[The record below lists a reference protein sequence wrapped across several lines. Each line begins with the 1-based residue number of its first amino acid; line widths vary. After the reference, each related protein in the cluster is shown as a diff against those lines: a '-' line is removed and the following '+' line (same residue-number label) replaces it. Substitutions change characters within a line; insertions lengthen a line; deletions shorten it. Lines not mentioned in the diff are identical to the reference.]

1 MKLFSLR
8 SGFITLLLT
17 GAVVLPQL
25 VLAQDLADAKK
36 MCADMTTQN
45 RTMAK
50 AAGYDIDKLCRSLAA
65 QRVGADDVAIDDSSV
80 IGPRQTISSTRR
92 NERYDDEQV
101 SSNQKSDELKPY
113 GYDVFAGSP
122 DSFQPAINI
131 PVPPDYLIGPGD
143 TLEIFLF
150 GKTNDSLALDV
161 GRDGSIDFPQLGP
174 LVVAGMTF
182 SEAKEMLQTRIASQI
197 IGVQASI
204 SMGQLRTMQVFV
216 LGEAHKP
223 GAYTVSSLATITHA
237 LVSSGGV
244 NDIASL
250 RNVQLKRAGKLVTTL
265 DLYDLL
271 MRGDASDDLRLQ
283 NSDVIFIPTR
293 GPRVTV
299 DGEVLRPAI
308 YELKGNTSV
317 DQVVDLAGGLTAKA
331 YAQSAQLERIQ
342 SDGFLT
348 VLDINLN
355 EKQDRAALIKPGD
368 KLTVSSGVDLKRNV
382 VSLEGHVNHAGEF
395 AWYQGIRVADV
406 VESAQQFPPNL
417 DLDFAVLV
425 REINAVGAL
434 KTIALRVS
442 DLLDKNKAEASMLL
456 SPNDRLIF
464 FSADKN
470 LPEAELTPEAA
481 AENRVIKKVINETD
495 RRDVLLPLLEK
506 LAAQA
511 KGGVLPNLV
520 AINGKVK
527 FPGEYPLTEGMTL
540 STLIAAAGGFLP
552 GASLEQI
559 EIVRQDLSQQRSA
572 SKSAIPVSLLGAADG
587 ATFGLQAGDEVAIRT
602 IPDYAEKNQIELAGE
617 VRFPGVYSIE
627 RGETLSDIIDR
638 AGGLTDLAFPEA
650 AFLSRRAL
658 IEAEDKELKRLS
670 EKVESELAAAKL
682 QGGEDALEVKDAI
695 AALKALKATGRLV
708 IDLKGIL
715 AGVNA
720 DIALEDGD
728 SLRIPAFN
736 GSVSIIGEVQRNVNY
751 TYDSANSLSDYIEM
765 AGGYK
770 YTADEKRV
778 YVVKASGEIINPNKR
793 SFFRFNQS
801 ASLSPG
807 DTIVVPIDTSER
819 KKGLEVLAD
828 VSQIIYQLSL
838 GAAAFNSFGI

>member
-8 SGFITLLLT
+8 RGFITLLLT

-36 MCADMTTQN
+36 MCADMTAQN

-50 AAGYDIDKLCRSLAA
+50 AAGYDIDKLCRSLSM
-65 QRVGADDVAIDDSSV
+65 QGAGGDASAVDPIIDMS
-80 IGPRQTISSTRR
+80 PRQTVSTPSAVAIQGPAT
-92 NERYDDEQV
+92 DEPKKV
-101 SSNQKSDELKPY
+101 RPY
-113 GYDVFAGSP
+113 GYDIFAGSP
-122 DSFQPAINI
+122 NSFQPNINI
-131 PVPPDYLIGPGD
+131 PVPPDYLMGPGD
-143 TLEIFLF
+143 TLEILLF
-150 GKTNDSLALDV
+150 GKTNDSFSLEV
-161 GRDGSIDFPQLGP
+161 SRDGTIDFPELGP

-182 SEAKEMLQTRIASQI
+182 AEVKDMLQTRIASQI

-204 SMGQLRTMQVFV
+204 SMGRLRSLQVFV
-216 LGEAHKP
+216 LGEAYKP
-223 GAYTVSSLATITHA
+223 GAYTLSSLATITHA

-244 NDIASL
+244 SGIASL
-250 RNVQLKRAGKLVTTL
+250 RNIQLKRAGKIVATL

-271 MRGDASDDLRLQ
+271 MRGDASSDLRLQ
-283 NSDVIFIPTR
+283 SSDVIFIPTR

-299 DGEVLRPAI
+299 EGEILRPAI
-308 YELKGNTSV
+308 YELKDETSV
-317 DQVVDLAGGLTAKA
+317 EQVVSLAGGLTAKA
-331 YAQSAQLERIQ
+331 HMQLARLERIQ
-342 SDGFLT
+342 SDGFMT
-348 VLDINLN
+348 VLDLNLR
-355 EKQDRAALIKPGD
+355 ERADRATSVQAGD
-368 KLTVSSGVDLKRNV
+368 TLTIGSGVDLKKNII
-382 VSLEGHVNHAGEF
+382 SLAGHIYHAGDL
-395 AWYQGIRVADV
+395 AWFNGIRVSDV
-406 VESAQQFPPNL
+406 VYDADQFPPDL
-417 DLDFAVLV
+417 DLDFAILS
-425 REINAVGAL
+425 REVDAVGSVELTAL
-434 KTIALRVS
+434 KAS
-442 DLLDKNKAEASMLL
+442 DLLDKTKPSSSMFLL
-456 SPNDRLIF
+456 PKDKIIF
-464 FSADKN
+464 FSASAGRQDSASAGRQDSASAGRQDSASAGRQDT
-470 LPEAELTPEAA
+470 L
-481 AENRVIKKVINETD
+481 D
-495 RRDVLLPLLEK
+495 PLISK
-506 LAAQA
+506 LRSQERTGALAPVVGIA
-511 KGGVLPNLV
+511 
-520 AINGKVK
+520 GKVK

-572 SKSAIPVSLLGAADG
+572 SKSAIPVSLSGAADG
-587 ATFGLQAGDEVAIRT
+587 ATFGLQAGDKVAIRT
-602 IPDYAEKNQIELAGE
+602 IPDYAETTQIELAGE
-617 VRFPGVYSIE
+617 VRFPGVYIFE
-627 RGETLSDIIDR
+627 RGETLSDVIDR
-638 AGGLTDLAFPEA
+638 AGGLTDLAFPEG

-682 QGGEDALEVKDAI
+682 QGGEDALEGKDAI

-751 TYDSANSLSDYIEM
+751 TYDSAKSLSDYIEM

-770 YTADEKRV
+770 DTADEKRV

-828 VSQIIYQLSL
+828 ISQIIYQLSL

>member
-8 SGFITLLLT
+8 RGFITLLLT

-36 MCADMTTQN
+36 MCADMTAQN

-50 AAGYDIDKLCRSLAA
+50 AAGYDIDKLCRSLSM
-65 QRVGADDVAIDDSSV
+65 QGAGGDASAVDPIIDMS
-80 IGPRQTISSTRR
+80 PRQTVSTPSAVAIQGPAT
-92 NERYDDEQV
+92 DEPKKV
-101 SSNQKSDELKPY
+101 RPY
-113 GYDVFAGSP
+113 GYDIFAGSP
-122 DSFQPAINI
+122 NSFQPNINI
-131 PVPPDYLIGPGD
+131 PVPPDYLMGPGD
-143 TLEIFLF
+143 TLEILLF
-150 GKTNDSLALDV
+150 GKTNDSFSLEV
-161 GRDGSIDFPQLGP
+161 SRDGTIDFPELGP

-182 SEAKEMLQTRIASQI
+182 AEVKDMLQTRIASQI

-204 SMGQLRTMQVFV
+204 SMGRLRSLQVFV
-216 LGEAHKP
+216 LGEAYKP
-223 GAYTVSSLATITHA
+223 GAYTLSSLATITHA

-244 NDIASL
+244 SGIASL
-250 RNVQLKRAGKLVTTL
+250 RNIQLKRAGKIVATL

-271 MRGDASDDLRLQ
+271 MRGDASSDLRLQ

-299 DGEVLRPAI
+299 EGEILRPAI
-308 YELKGNTSV
+308 YELKDETSV
-317 DQVVDLAGGLTAKA
+317 EQVVSLAGGLTAKA
-331 YAQSAQLERIQ
+331 HMQLARLERIQ
-342 SDGFLT
+342 SDGFMT
-348 VLDINLN
+348 VLDLNLR
-355 EKQDRAALIKPGD
+355 ERADRATSVQAGD
-368 KLTVSSGVDLKRNV
+368 TLTIGSGVDLKKNII
-382 VSLEGHVNHAGEF
+382 SLAGHIYHAGDL
-395 AWYQGIRVADV
+395 AWFNGIRVSDV
-406 VESAQQFPPNL
+406 VYDADQFPPDL
-417 DLDFAVLV
+417 DLDFAILS
-425 REINAVGAL
+425 REVDAVGSVELTAL
-434 KTIALRVS
+434 KAS
-442 DLLDKNKAEASMLL
+442 DLLDKTKPSSSMFLL
-456 SPNDRLIF
+456 PKDKIIF
-464 FSADKN
+464 FSASAGRQDT
-470 LPEAELTPEAA
+470 L
-481 AENRVIKKVINETD
+481 D
-495 RRDVLLPLLEK
+495 PLISK
-506 LAAQA
+506 LRSQERTGAQA
-511 KGGVLPNLV
+511 PVVGI
-520 AINGKVK
+520 AGKVK

-559 EIVRQDLSQQRSA
+559 EIVRQDLSQQRRA
-572 SKSAIPVSLLGAADG
+572 SKSAIPVSLSGAADG
-587 ATFGLQAGDEVAIRT
+587 ATFGLQAGDGVAIRT
-602 IPDYAEKNQIELAGE
+602 IPDYAEKTQIELAGE
-617 VRFPGVYSIE
+617 VRFPGVYIFE
-627 RGETLSDIIDR
+627 RGETLSDVIDR

-650 AFLSRRAL
+650 AFLSRSAL

-682 QGGEDALEVKDAI
+682 QGGEDALEGKDAI

-728 SLRIPAFN
+728 SLRIPGFN

-751 TYDSANSLSDYIEM
+751 TYDSAKSLSDYIEM

-770 YTADEKRV
+770 DTADEKRV

-801 ASLSPG
+801 ASVSPG

>member
-8 SGFITLLLT
+8 RGFITLLLT

-36 MCADMTTQN
+36 MCADMTAQN

-50 AAGYDIDKLCRSLAA
+50 AAGYDIDKLCRSLSM
-65 QRVGADDVAIDDSSV
+65 QGAGGDASAVDPIIDMS
-80 IGPRQTISSTRR
+80 PRQTVSTPSAVAIQGPAT
-92 NERYDDEQV
+92 DEPKKV
-101 SSNQKSDELKPY
+101 RPY
-113 GYDVFAGSP
+113 GYDIFAGSP
-122 DSFQPAINI
+122 NSFQPNINI
-131 PVPPDYLIGPGD
+131 PVPPDYLMGPGD
-143 TLEIFLF
+143 TLEILLF
-150 GKTNDSLALDV
+150 GKTNDSFSLEV
-161 GRDGSIDFPQLGP
+161 SRDGTIDFPELGP

-182 SEAKEMLQTRIASQI
+182 AEVKDMLQTRIASQI

-204 SMGQLRTMQVFV
+204 SMGRLRSLQVFV
-216 LGEAHKP
+216 LGEAYKP
-223 GAYTVSSLATITHA
+223 GAYTLSSLATITHA

-244 NDIASL
+244 SGIASL
-250 RNVQLKRAGKLVTTL
+250 RNIQLKRAGKIVATL

-271 MRGDASDDLRLQ
+271 MRGDASSDLRLQ

-299 DGEVLRPAI
+299 EGEILRPAI
-308 YELKGNTSV
+308 YELKDETSV
-317 DQVVDLAGGLTAKA
+317 EQVVSLAGGLTAKA
-331 YAQSAQLERIQ
+331 HMQLARLERIQ
-342 SDGFLT
+342 SDGFMT
-348 VLDINLN
+348 VLDLNLR
-355 EKQDRAALIKPGD
+355 ERADRATSVQAGD
-368 KLTVSSGVDLKRNV
+368 TLTIGSGVDLKKNII
-382 VSLEGHVNHAGEF
+382 SLAGHIYHAGDL
-395 AWYQGIRVADV
+395 AWFNGIRVSDV
-406 VESAQQFPPNL
+406 VYDADQFPPDL
-417 DLDFAVLV
+417 DLDFAILS
-425 REINAVGAL
+425 REVDAVGSVELTAL
-434 KTIALRVS
+434 KAS
-442 DLLDKNKAEASMLL
+442 DLLDKTKPSSSMFLL
-456 SPNDRLIF
+456 PKDKIIF
-464 FSADKN
+464 FSVSAGRQDILDPLISK
-470 LPEAELTPEAA
+470 LRSQERTGAEAPVVGIA
-481 AENRVIKKVINETD
+481 
-495 RRDVLLPLLEK
+495 
-506 LAAQA
+506 
-511 KGGVLPNLV
+511 
-520 AINGKVK
+520 GKVK

-552 GASLEQI
+552 GASLEEI

-572 SKSAIPVSLLGAADG
+572 SKSAIPVSLSGAADG
-587 ATFGLQAGDEVAIRT
+587 ATFGLQAGDRVAIRT
-602 IPDYAEKNQIELAGE
+602 IPDYAEKTQIELAGE
-617 VRFPGVYSIE
+617 VRFPGVYIFE
-627 RGETLSDIIDR
+627 RGETLSDVIDR
-638 AGGLTDLAFPEA
+638 AGGLTDLAFPEG

-682 QGGEDALEVKDAI
+682 QGGEDALEGKDAI

-708 IDLKGIL
+708 IDLKGVL

-751 TYDSANSLSDYIEM
+751 TYDSAKSLSDYIEM

-770 YTADEKRV
+770 DTADEKRV

>member
-8 SGFITLLLT
+8 RGFIALLLT
-17 GAVVLPQL
+17 GTVVLPQL

-36 MCADMTTQN
+36 MCADMTAQN

-50 AAGYDIDKLCRSLAA
+50 AAGYDIDKLCRSLSM
-65 QRVGADDVAIDDSSV
+65 QGAGGDASAVDPIIDMS
-80 IGPRQTISSTRR
+80 PRQTVSTPSAVAIQGPAT
-92 NERYDDEQV
+92 DEPKKV
-101 SSNQKSDELKPY
+101 RPY
-113 GYDVFAGSP
+113 GYDIFAGSP
-122 DSFQPAINI
+122 NSFQPNINI
-131 PVPPDYLIGPGD
+131 PVPPDYLMGPGD
-143 TLEIFLF
+143 TLEILLF
-150 GKTNDSLALDV
+150 GKTNDSFSLEV
-161 GRDGSIDFPQLGP
+161 SRDGTIDFPELGP

-182 SEAKEMLQTRIASQI
+182 AEVKDMLQTRIASQI

-204 SMGQLRTMQVFV
+204 SMGRLRSLQVFV
-216 LGEAHKP
+216 LGEAYKP
-223 GAYTVSSLATITHA
+223 GAYTLSSLATITHA

-244 NDIASL
+244 SGIASL
-250 RNVQLKRAGKLVTTL
+250 RNIQLKRAGKIVATL

-271 MRGDASDDLRLQ
+271 MRGNASSDLRLQ

-299 DGEVLRPAI
+299 EGEILRPAI
-308 YELKGNTSV
+308 YELKDETSV
-317 DQVVDLAGGLTAKA
+317 EQVVSLAGGLTAKA
-331 YAQSAQLERIQ
+331 HMQLARLERIQ
-342 SDGFLT
+342 SDGFMT
-348 VLDINLN
+348 VLDLNLR
-355 EKQDRAALIKPGD
+355 ERADRATSVQAGD
-368 KLTVSSGVDLKRNV
+368 TLTIGSGVDLKKNII
-382 VSLEGHVNHAGEF
+382 SLAGHIYHAGDL
-395 AWYQGIRVADV
+395 AWFNGIRVSDV
-406 VESAQQFPPNL
+406 VYDADQFPPDL
-417 DLDFAVLV
+417 DLDFAILS
-425 REINAVGAL
+425 REVDAVGSVELTAL
-434 KTIALRVS
+434 KAS
-442 DLLDKNKAEASMLL
+442 DLLDKTKPSSSMFLL
-456 SPNDRLIF
+456 PKDKIIF
-464 FSADKN
+464 FSVSADRQDILDPLISK
-470 LPEAELTPEAA
+470 LRSQERTGAEAPVVGIA
-481 AENRVIKKVINETD
+481 
-495 RRDVLLPLLEK
+495 
-506 LAAQA
+506 
-511 KGGVLPNLV
+511 
-520 AINGKVK
+520 GKVK
-527 FPGEYPLTEGMTL
+527 FPGEYPLTEDMTL

-572 SKSAIPVSLLGAADG
+572 SKSVIPVSLSGAADG
-587 ATFGLQAGDEVAIRT
+587 ATFGLQAGDGVAIRT
-602 IPDYAEKNQIELAGE
+602 IPDYAEKTQIELAGE
-617 VRFPGVYSIE
+617 VRFPGVYIFE
-627 RGETLSDIIDR
+627 RGETLSDVIDR
-638 AGGLTDLAFPEA
+638 AGGLTDLAFPEG

-682 QGGEDALEVKDAI
+682 QGGEDALEGKDAI

-751 TYDSANSLSDYIEM
+751 TYDSAKSLSDYIEM

-770 YTADEKRV
+770 DTADEKRV

-801 ASLSPG
+801 ASVSPG

>member
-8 SGFITLLLT
+8 RGFITLLLT

-36 MCADMTTQN
+36 MCADMTAQN

-50 AAGYDIDKLCRSLAA
+50 AAGYDIDKLCRSLSM
-65 QRVGADDVAIDDSSV
+65 QGAGGDASAVDPIIDMS
-80 IGPRQTISSTRR
+80 PRQTVSTPSAVAIQGPAT
-92 NERYDDEQV
+92 DEPKKV
-101 SSNQKSDELKPY
+101 RPY
-113 GYDVFAGSP
+113 GYDIFAGSP
-122 DSFQPAINI
+122 NSFQPNINI
-131 PVPPDYLIGPGD
+131 PVPPDYLMGPGD
-143 TLEIFLF
+143 TLEILLF
-150 GKTNDSLALDV
+150 GKTNDSFSLEV
-161 GRDGSIDFPQLGP
+161 SRDGTIDFPELGP

-182 SEAKEMLQTRIASQI
+182 AEVKDMLQTRIASQI

-204 SMGQLRTMQVFV
+204 SMGRLRSLQVFV
-216 LGEAHKP
+216 LGEAYKP
-223 GAYTVSSLATITHA
+223 GAYTLSSLATITHA

-244 NDIASL
+244 SGIASL
-250 RNVQLKRAGKLVTTL
+250 RNIQLKRAGKIVATL

-271 MRGDASDDLRLQ
+271 MRGDASSDLRLQ

-299 DGEVLRPAI
+299 EGEILRPAI
-308 YELKGNTSV
+308 YELKDETSV
-317 DQVVDLAGGLTAKA
+317 EQVVSLAGGLTAKA
-331 YAQSAQLERIQ
+331 HMQLARLERIQ
-342 SDGFLT
+342 SDGFMT
-348 VLDINLN
+348 VLDLNLR
-355 EKQDRAALIKPGD
+355 ERADRATSVQAGD
-368 KLTVSSGVDLKRNV
+368 TLTIGSGVDLKKNII
-382 VSLEGHVNHAGEF
+382 SLAGHIYHAGDL
-395 AWYQGIRVADV
+395 AWFNGIRVSDV
-406 VESAQQFPPNL
+406 VYDADQFPPDL
-417 DLDFAVLV
+417 DLDFAILS
-425 REINAVGAL
+425 REVDAVGSVELTAL
-434 KTIALRVS
+434 KAS
-442 DLLDKNKAEASMLL
+442 DLLDKTKPSSSMFLL
-456 SPNDRLIF
+456 PKDKIIF
-464 FSADKN
+464 FSASAGRQDSASAGRQDFASAGRQDT
-470 LPEAELTPEAA
+470 L
-481 AENRVIKKVINETD
+481 D
-495 RRDVLLPLLEK
+495 PLISK
-506 LAAQA
+506 LRSQERTGALAPVVGIA
-511 KGGVLPNLV
+511 
-520 AINGKVK
+520 GKVK

-559 EIVRQDLSQQRSA
+559 EIVRQDLSQQRRA
-572 SKSAIPVSLLGAADG
+572 STSAIPVSLSGAEDG
-587 ATFGLQAGDEVAIRT
+587 ATFGLQAGDKVAIRT
-602 IPDYAEKNQIELAGE
+602 IPDYAETTQIELAGE
-617 VRFPGVYSIE
+617 VRFPGVYIFE
-627 RGETLSDIIDR
+627 RGETLSDVIDR

-650 AFLSRRAL
+650 AFLSRSAL
-658 IEAEDKELKRLS
+658 IEAEDKELKQLS
-670 EKVESELAAAKL
+670 EKLESELASANL
-682 QGGEDALEVKDAI
+682 QGGEDALEGKDAI

-728 SLRIPAFN
+728 SLRIPKFN

-751 TYDSANSLSDYIEM
+751 TYDSAKSLSDYIEM

-770 YTADEKRV
+770 DTADEKRV
-778 YVVKASGEIINPNKR
+778 YVVKASGEITNPNKR

>member
-8 SGFITLLLT
+8 RGFITLLLT

-36 MCADMTTQN
+36 MCADMTAQN

-50 AAGYDIDKLCRSLAA
+50 AAGYDIDKLCRSLSM
-65 QRVGADDVAIDDSSV
+65 QGAGGDASAVDPIIDMS
-80 IGPRQTISSTRR
+80 PRQTVSTPSAVAIQGPAT
-92 NERYDDEQV
+92 DEPKKV
-101 SSNQKSDELKPY
+101 RPY
-113 GYDVFAGSP
+113 GYDIFAGSP
-122 DSFQPAINI
+122 NSFQPNINI
-131 PVPPDYLIGPGD
+131 PVPPDYLMGPGD
-143 TLEIFLF
+143 TLEILLF
-150 GKTNDSLALDV
+150 GKTNDSFSLEV
-161 GRDGSIDFPQLGP
+161 SRDGTIDFPELGP

-182 SEAKEMLQTRIASQI
+182 AEVKDMLQTRIASQI

-204 SMGQLRTMQVFV
+204 SMGRLRSLQVFV
-216 LGEAHKP
+216 LGEAYKP
-223 GAYTVSSLATITHA
+223 GAYTLSSLATITHA

-244 NDIASL
+244 SGIASL
-250 RNVQLKRAGKLVTTL
+250 RNIQLKRAGKIVATL

-271 MRGDASDDLRLQ
+271 MRGDASSDLRLQ

-299 DGEVLRPAI
+299 EGEILRPAI
-308 YELKGNTSV
+308 YELKDETSV
-317 DQVVDLAGGLTAKA
+317 EQVVSLAGGLTAKA
-331 YAQSAQLERIQ
+331 HMQLARLERIQ
-342 SDGFLT
+342 SDGFMT
-348 VLDINLN
+348 VLDLNLR
-355 EKQDRAALIKPGD
+355 ERADRATSVQAGD
-368 KLTVSSGVDLKRNV
+368 TLTIGSGVDLKKNII
-382 VSLEGHVNHAGEF
+382 SLAGHIYHAGDL
-395 AWYQGIRVADV
+395 AWFNGIRVSDV
-406 VESAQQFPPNL
+406 VYDADQFPPDL
-417 DLDFAVLV
+417 DLDFAILS
-425 REINAVGAL
+425 REVDAVGSVELTAL
-434 KTIALRVS
+434 KAS
-442 DLLDKNKAEASMLL
+442 DLLDKTKPSSSMFLL
-456 SPNDRLIF
+456 PKDKIIF
-464 FSADKN
+464 FSVSADRQDILDPLISK
-470 LPEAELTPEAA
+470 LRSQERTGAEAPVVGIA
-481 AENRVIKKVINETD
+481 
-495 RRDVLLPLLEK
+495 
-506 LAAQA
+506 
-511 KGGVLPNLV
+511 
-520 AINGKVK
+520 GKVK
-527 FPGEYPLTEGMTL
+527 FPGEYPLTEDMTL

-572 SKSAIPVSLLGAADG
+572 SKSVIPVSLSGAADG
-587 ATFGLQAGDEVAIRT
+587 ATFGLQAGDGVAIRT
-602 IPDYAEKNQIELAGE
+602 IPDYAEKTQIELAGE
-617 VRFPGVYSIE
+617 VRFPGVYVFE
-627 RGETLSDIIDR
+627 RGETLSDVIDR
-638 AGGLTDLAFPEA
+638 AGGLTDLAFPEG

-682 QGGEDALEVKDAI
+682 QGGEDALEGKDAI

-720 DIALEDGD
+720 DIALEDDD

-751 TYDSANSLSDYIEM
+751 TYDSAKSLSDYIEM

-770 YTADEKRV
+770 DTADEKRV

>member
-8 SGFITLLLT
+8 RGFITLLLT

-36 MCADMTTQN
+36 MCADMTAQN

-50 AAGYDIDKLCRSLAA
+50 AAGYDIDKLCRSLSM
-65 QRVGADDVAIDDSSV
+65 QGAGGDASAVDPIIDMS
-80 IGPRQTISSTRR
+80 PRQTVSTPSAVAIQGPAT
-92 NERYDDEQV
+92 DEPKKV
-101 SSNQKSDELKPY
+101 RPY
-113 GYDVFAGSP
+113 GYDIFAGSP
-122 DSFQPAINI
+122 NSFQPNINI
-131 PVPPDYLIGPGD
+131 PVPPDYLMGPGD
-143 TLEIFLF
+143 TLEILLF
-150 GKTNDSLALDV
+150 GKTNDSFSLEV
-161 GRDGSIDFPQLGP
+161 SRDGTIDFPELGP

-182 SEAKEMLQTRIASQI
+182 AEVKDMLQTRIASQI

-204 SMGQLRTMQVFV
+204 SMGRLRSLQVFV
-216 LGEAHKP
+216 LGEAYKP
-223 GAYTVSSLATITHA
+223 GAYTLSSLATITHA

-244 NDIASL
+244 SGIASL
-250 RNVQLKRAGKLVTTL
+250 RNIQLKRAGKIVATL

-271 MRGDASDDLRLQ
+271 MRGDASSDLRLQ

-299 DGEVLRPAI
+299 EGEILRPAI
-308 YELKGNTSV
+308 YELKDETSV
-317 DQVVDLAGGLTAKA
+317 EQVVSLAGGLTAKA
-331 YAQSAQLERIQ
+331 HMQLARLERIQ
-342 SDGFLT
+342 SDGFMT
-348 VLDINLN
+348 VLDLNLR
-355 EKQDRAALIKPGD
+355 ERADRATSVQAGD
-368 KLTVSSGVDLKRNV
+368 TLTIGSGVDLKKNII
-382 VSLEGHVNHAGEF
+382 SLAGHIYHAGDL
-395 AWYQGIRVADV
+395 AWFNGIRVSDV
-406 VESAQQFPPNL
+406 VYDADQFPPDL
-417 DLDFAVLV
+417 DLDFAILS
-425 REINAVGAL
+425 REVDAVGSVELTAL
-434 KTIALRVS
+434 KAS
-442 DLLDKNKAEASMLL
+442 DLLDKTKPSSSMFLL
-456 SPNDRLIF
+456 PKDKIIF
-464 FSADKN
+464 FSVSADRQDI
-470 LPEAELTPEAA
+470 L
-481 AENRVIKKVINETD
+481 D
-495 RRDVLLPLLEK
+495 PLISK
-506 LAAQA
+506 LRSQERTGAQA
-511 KGGVLPNLV
+511 PVVGI
-520 AINGKVK
+520 AGKVK

-572 SKSAIPVSLLGAADG
+572 SKSVIPVSLSGAADG
-587 ATFGLQAGDEVAIRT
+587 ATFGMQAGDEVAIRT
-602 IPDYAEKNQIELAGE
+602 IPDYTEKTQIELAGE
-617 VRFPGVYSIE
+617 VRFPGVYIFE
-627 RGETLSDIIDR
+627 RGETLSDVIDR
-638 AGGLTDLAFPEA
+638 AGGLTDLAFPEG

-682 QGGEDALEVKDAI
+682 QGGEDALEGKDAI

-751 TYDSANSLSDYIEM
+751 TYDSAKSLSDYIEM

-770 YTADEKRV
+770 DTADEKRV

>member
-8 SGFITLLLT
+8 RGFITLLLT

-25 VLAQDLADAKK
+25 VLAQDLADSKK
-36 MCADMTTQN
+36 MCADMTAQN

-50 AAGYDIDKLCRSLAA
+50 AAGYDIDKLCRSLSM
-65 QRVGADDVAIDDSSV
+65 QGAGGDASAVDPIIDMS
-80 IGPRQTISSTRR
+80 PRQTVSTPSAVAIQGPAT
-92 NERYDDEQV
+92 DEPKKV
-101 SSNQKSDELKPY
+101 RPY
-113 GYDVFAGSP
+113 GYDIFAGSP
-122 DSFQPAINI
+122 NSFQPNINI
-131 PVPPDYLIGPGD
+131 PVPPDYLMGPGD
-143 TLEIFLF
+143 TLEILLF
-150 GKTNDSLALDV
+150 GKTNDSFSLEV
-161 GRDGSIDFPQLGP
+161 SRDGTIDFPELGP

-182 SEAKEMLQTRIASQI
+182 AEVKDMLQTRIASQI

-204 SMGQLRTMQVFV
+204 SMGRLRSLQVFV
-216 LGEAHKP
+216 LGEAYKP
-223 GAYTVSSLATITHA
+223 GAYTLSSLATITHA

-244 NDIASL
+244 SGIASL
-250 RNVQLKRAGKLVTTL
+250 RNIQLKRAGKIVATL

-271 MRGDASDDLRLQ
+271 MRGDASSDLRLQ

-299 DGEVLRPAI
+299 EGEILRPAI
-308 YELKGNTSV
+308 YELKDETSV
-317 DQVVDLAGGLTAKA
+317 EQVVSLAGGLTAKA
-331 YAQSAQLERIQ
+331 HMQLARLERIQ
-342 SDGFLT
+342 SDGFMT
-348 VLDINLN
+348 VLDLNLR
-355 EKQDRAALIKPGD
+355 ERADRATSVQAGD
-368 KLTVSSGVDLKRNV
+368 TLTIGSGVDLKKNII
-382 VSLEGHVNHAGEF
+382 SLAGHIYHAGDL
-395 AWYQGIRVADV
+395 AWFNGIRVSDV
-406 VESAQQFPPNL
+406 VYDADQFPPDL
-417 DLDFAVLV
+417 DLDFAILS
-425 REINAVGAL
+425 REVDAVGSVELTAL
-434 KTIALRVS
+434 KAS
-442 DLLDKNKAEASMLL
+442 DLLDKTKPSSSMFLL
-456 SPNDRLIF
+456 PKDKIIF
-464 FSADKN
+464 FSVSADRQDILDPLISK
-470 LPEAELTPEAA
+470 LRSQERTGAEAPVVGIA
-481 AENRVIKKVINETD
+481 
-495 RRDVLLPLLEK
+495 
-506 LAAQA
+506 
-511 KGGVLPNLV
+511 
-520 AINGKVK
+520 GKVK
-527 FPGEYPLTEGMTL
+527 FPGEYPLTEDMTL

-572 SKSAIPVSLLGAADG
+572 SKSAIPVSLSGAADG

-602 IPDYAEKNQIELAGE
+602 IPDYAEKTQIELAGE
-617 VRFPGVYSIE
+617 VRFPGVYIFE
-627 RGETLSDIIDR
+627 RGETLSDVIDR
-638 AGGLTDLAFPEA
+638 AGGLTDLAFPEG

-682 QGGEDALEVKDAI
+682 QGGEDALEGKDAI
-695 AALKALKATGRLV
+695 AALKALKAAGRLV

-751 TYDSANSLSDYIEM
+751 TYDSAKSLSDYIEM

-770 YTADEKRV
+770 DTADEKRV

-801 ASLSPG
+801 VSLSPG

>member
-8 SGFITLLLT
+8 RGFITLLLT

-36 MCADMTTQN
+36 MCADMTAQN

-50 AAGYDIDKLCRSLAA
+50 AAGYDIDKLCRSLSM
-65 QRVGADDVAIDDSSV
+65 QGAGGDASAVDPIIDMS
-80 IGPRQTISSTRR
+80 PRQTVSTPSAVAIQGPAT
-92 NERYDDEQV
+92 DEPKKV
-101 SSNQKSDELKPY
+101 RPY
-113 GYDVFAGSP
+113 GYDIFAGSP
-122 DSFQPAINI
+122 NSFQPNINI
-131 PVPPDYLIGPGD
+131 PVPPDYLMGPGD
-143 TLEIFLF
+143 TLEILLF
-150 GKTNDSLALDV
+150 GKTNDSFSLEV
-161 GRDGSIDFPQLGP
+161 SRDGTIDFPELGP

-182 SEAKEMLQTRIASQI
+182 AEVKDMLQTRIASQI

-204 SMGQLRTMQVFV
+204 SMGRLRSLQVFV
-216 LGEAHKP
+216 LGEAYKP
-223 GAYTVSSLATITHA
+223 GAYTLSSLATITHA

-244 NDIASL
+244 SGIASL
-250 RNVQLKRAGKLVTTL
+250 RNIQLKRAGKIVATL

-271 MRGDASDDLRLQ
+271 MRGDASSDLRLQ

-299 DGEVLRPAI
+299 EGEILRPAI
-308 YELKGNTSV
+308 YELKDETSV
-317 DQVVDLAGGLTAKA
+317 EQVVSLAGGLTAKA
-331 YAQSAQLERIQ
+331 HMQLARLERIQ
-342 SDGFLT
+342 SDGFMT
-348 VLDINLN
+348 VLDLNLR
-355 EKQDRAALIKPGD
+355 ERADRATSVQAGD
-368 KLTVSSGVDLKRNV
+368 TLTIGSGVDLKKNII
-382 VSLEGHVNHAGEF
+382 SLAGHIYHAGDL
-395 AWYQGIRVADV
+395 AWFNGIRVSDV
-406 VESAQQFPPNL
+406 VYDADQFPPDL
-417 DLDFAVLV
+417 DLDFAILS
-425 REINAVGAL
+425 REVDAVGSVELTAL
-434 KTIALRVS
+434 KAS
-442 DLLDKNKAEASMLL
+442 DLLDKTKPSSSMFLL
-456 SPNDRLIF
+456 PKDKIIF
-464 FSADKN
+464 FSASAGRQDSASAGHQDT
-470 LPEAELTPEAA
+470 L
-481 AENRVIKKVINETD
+481 D
-495 RRDVLLPLLEK
+495 PLISK
-506 LAAQA
+506 LRSQERTGAQA
-511 KGGVLPNLV
+511 PVVGI
-520 AINGKVK
+520 AGKVK

-572 SKSAIPVSLLGAADG
+572 SKSAIPVSLSGAADG
-587 ATFGLQAGDEVAIRT
+587 ATFGLQAGDTVAIRT
-602 IPDYAEKNQIELAGE
+602 IPDYAEKTQIELAGE
-617 VRFPGVYSIE
+617 VRFPGVYIFE
-627 RGETLSDIIDR
+627 RGETLSDVIDR

-682 QGGEDALEVKDAI
+682 QGGEDALEGKDAI

-728 SLRIPAFN
+728 SLRIPKFN

-751 TYDSANSLSDYIEM
+751 TYDSAKSLSDYIEM

-770 YTADEKRV
+770 DTADEKRV

-801 ASLSPG
+801 ASVSPG

>member
-8 SGFITLLLT
+8 RGFITLLLT

-36 MCADMTTQN
+36 MCADMTAQN

-50 AAGYDIDKLCRSLAA
+50 AAGYDIDKLCRSLSM
-65 QRVGADDVAIDDSSV
+65 QGAGGDASAVDPIIDMS
-80 IGPRQTISSTRR
+80 PRQTVSTPSAVAIQGPAT
-92 NERYDDEQV
+92 DEPKKV
-101 SSNQKSDELKPY
+101 RPY
-113 GYDVFAGSP
+113 GYDIFAGSP
-122 DSFQPAINI
+122 NSFQPNINI
-131 PVPPDYLIGPGD
+131 PVPPDYLMGPGD
-143 TLEIFLF
+143 TLEILLF
-150 GKTNDSLALDV
+150 GKTNDSFSLEV
-161 GRDGSIDFPQLGP
+161 SRDGTIDFPELGP

-182 SEAKEMLQTRIASQI
+182 AEVKDMLQTRIASQI

-204 SMGQLRTMQVFV
+204 SMGRLRSLQVFV
-216 LGEAHKP
+216 LGEAYKP
-223 GAYTVSSLATITHA
+223 GAYTLSSLATITHA

-244 NDIASL
+244 SGIASL
-250 RNVQLKRAGKLVTTL
+250 RNIQLKRAGKIVATL

-271 MRGDASDDLRLQ
+271 MRGDASSDLRLQ

-299 DGEVLRPAI
+299 EGEILRPAI
-308 YELKGNTSV
+308 YELKDETSV
-317 DQVVDLAGGLTAKA
+317 EQVVSLAGGLTAKA
-331 YAQSAQLERIQ
+331 HMQLARLERIQ
-342 SDGFLT
+342 SDGFMT
-348 VLDINLN
+348 VLDLNLR
-355 EKQDRAALIKPGD
+355 ERADRATSVQAGD
-368 KLTVSSGVDLKRNV
+368 TLTIGSGVDLKKNII
-382 VSLEGHVNHAGEF
+382 SLAGHIYHAGDL
-395 AWYQGIRVADV
+395 AWFNGIRVSDV
-406 VESAQQFPPNL
+406 VYDADQFPPDL
-417 DLDFAVLV
+417 DLDFAILS
-425 REINAVGAL
+425 REVDAVGSVELTAL
-434 KTIALRVS
+434 KAS
-442 DLLDKNKAEASMLL
+442 DLLDKTKPSSSMFLL
-456 SPNDRLIF
+456 PKDKIIF
-464 FSADKN
+464 FSVSADRQDI
-470 LPEAELTPEAA
+470 L
-481 AENRVIKKVINETD
+481 D
-495 RRDVLLPLLEK
+495 PLISK
-506 LAAQA
+506 LRSQERTGAQA
-511 KGGVLPNLV
+511 PVVGI
-520 AINGKVK
+520 AGKVK

-572 SKSAIPVSLLGAADG
+572 SKSAIPVSLSGAADG
-587 ATFGLQAGDEVAIRT
+587 ATFGLQAGDGVAIRT
-602 IPDYAEKNQIELAGE
+602 IPDYAEKTQIELAGE
-617 VRFPGVYSIE
+617 VRFPGVYIFE
-627 RGETLSDIIDR
+627 RGETLSDVIDR
-638 AGGLTDLAFPEA
+638 AGGLTDLAFPEG

-682 QGGEDALEVKDAI
+682 QGGEDALEGKDAI

-728 SLRIPAFN
+728 SLRIPTFN

-751 TYDSANSLSDYIEM
+751 TYDSAKSLSDYIEM

-770 YTADEKRV
+770 DTADEKRV

>member
-8 SGFITLLLT
+8 RGFITLLLT

-36 MCADMTTQN
+36 MCADMTAQN

-50 AAGYDIDKLCRSLAA
+50 AAGYDIDKLCRSLSM
-65 QRVGADDVAIDDSSV
+65 QGAGGDASAVDPIIDMS
-80 IGPRQTISSTRR
+80 PRQTVSTPSAVAIQGPAT
-92 NERYDDEQV
+92 DEPKKV
-101 SSNQKSDELKPY
+101 RPY
-113 GYDVFAGSP
+113 GYDIFAGSP
-122 DSFQPAINI
+122 NSFQPNINI
-131 PVPPDYLIGPGD
+131 PVPPDYLMGPGD
-143 TLEIFLF
+143 TLEILLF
-150 GKTNDSLALDV
+150 GKTNDSFSLEV
-161 GRDGSIDFPQLGP
+161 SRDGTIDFPELGP

-182 SEAKEMLQTRIASQI
+182 AEVKDMLQTRIASQI

-204 SMGQLRTMQVFV
+204 SMGRLRSLQVFV
-216 LGEAHKP
+216 LGEAYKP
-223 GAYTVSSLATITHA
+223 GAYTLSSLATITHA

-244 NDIASL
+244 SGIASL
-250 RNVQLKRAGKLVTTL
+250 RNIQLKRAGKIVATL

-271 MRGDASDDLRLQ
+271 MRGDASSDLRLQ

-299 DGEVLRPAI
+299 EGEILRPAI
-308 YELKGNTSV
+308 YELKDETSV
-317 DQVVDLAGGLTAKA
+317 EQVVSLAGGLTAKA
-331 YAQSAQLERIQ
+331 HMQLARLERIQ
-342 SDGFLT
+342 SDGFMT
-348 VLDINLN
+348 VLDLNLR
-355 EKQDRAALIKPGD
+355 ERADRATSVQAGD
-368 KLTVSSGVDLKRNV
+368 TLTIGSGVDLKKNII
-382 VSLEGHVNHAGEF
+382 SLAGHIYHAGDL
-395 AWYQGIRVADV
+395 AWFNGIRVSDV
-406 VESAQQFPPNL
+406 VYDADQFPPDL
-417 DLDFAVLV
+417 DLDFAILS
-425 REINAVGAL
+425 REVDAVGSVELTAL
-434 KTIALRVS
+434 KVS
-442 DLLDKNKAEASMLL
+442 DLLDKTKPSSSMFLL
-456 SPNDRLIF
+456 PKDKIIF
-464 FSADKN
+464 FSASAGRQDSASAGRQDT
-470 LPEAELTPEAA
+470 L
-481 AENRVIKKVINETD
+481 D
-495 RRDVLLPLLEK
+495 PLISK
-506 LAAQA
+506 LRSQERTGALAPVVGIA
-511 KGGVLPNLV
+511 
-520 AINGKVK
+520 GKVK

-559 EIVRQDLSQQRSA
+559 EIVRQDLSQQRRA
-572 SKSAIPVSLLGAADG
+572 STSAIPVSLSGAEDG
-587 ATFGLQAGDEVAIRT
+587 ATFGLQAGDKVAIRT
-602 IPDYAEKNQIELAGE
+602 IPDYAETTQIELAGE
-617 VRFPGVYSIE
+617 VRFPGVYIFE
-627 RGETLSDIIDR
+627 RGETLSDVIDR

-650 AFLSRRAL
+650 AFLSRSAL

-670 EKVESELAAAKL
+670 EKLESELASANL
-682 QGGEDALEVKDAI
+682 QGGEDALEGKDAI

-728 SLRIPAFN
+728 SLRIPKFN

-751 TYDSANSLSDYIEM
+751 TYDSAKSLSDYIEM

-770 YTADEKRV
+770 DTADEKRV
-778 YVVKASGEIINPNKR
+778 YIVKASGEITNPNKR

>member
-8 SGFITLLLT
+8 RGFITLLLT

-36 MCADMTTQN
+36 MCADMTAQN

-50 AAGYDIDKLCRSLAA
+50 AAGYDIDKLCRSLSA
-65 QRVGADDVAIDDSSV
+65 QGAGGDASAVDPIIDMS
-80 IGPRQTISSTRR
+80 PRQTVSTPSAVAIQGPAT
-92 NERYDDEQV
+92 DEPKKV
-101 SSNQKSDELKPY
+101 RPY
-113 GYDVFAGSP
+113 GYDIFAGSP
-122 DSFQPAINI
+122 NSFQPNINI
-131 PVPPDYLIGPGD
+131 PVPPDYLMGPGD
-143 TLEIFLF
+143 TLEILLF
-150 GKTNDSLALDV
+150 GKTNDSFSLEV
-161 GRDGSIDFPQLGP
+161 SRDGTIDFPELGP

-182 SEAKEMLQTRIASQI
+182 AEVKDMLQTRIASQI

-204 SMGQLRTMQVFV
+204 SMGRLRSLQVFV
-216 LGEAHKP
+216 LGEAYKP
-223 GAYTVSSLATITHA
+223 GAYTLSSLATITHA

-244 NDIASL
+244 SGIASL
-250 RNVQLKRAGKLVTTL
+250 RNIQLKRAGKIVATL

-271 MRGDASDDLRLQ
+271 MRGDASSDLRLQ

-299 DGEVLRPAI
+299 EGEILRPAI
-308 YELKGNTSV
+308 YELKDETSV
-317 DQVVDLAGGLTAKA
+317 EQVVSLAGGLTAKA
-331 YAQSAQLERIQ
+331 HMQLARLERIQ
-342 SDGFLT
+342 SDGFMT
-348 VLDINLN
+348 VLDLNLR
-355 EKQDRAALIKPGD
+355 ERADRATSVQAGD
-368 KLTVSSGVDLKRNV
+368 TLTIGSGVDLKKNII
-382 VSLEGHVNHAGEF
+382 SLAGHIYHAGDL
-395 AWYQGIRVADV
+395 AWFNGIRVSDV
-406 VESAQQFPPNL
+406 VYDADQFPPDL
-417 DLDFAVLV
+417 DLDFAILS
-425 REINAVGAL
+425 REVDAVGSVELTAL
-434 KTIALRVS
+434 KAS
-442 DLLDKNKAEASMLL
+442 DLLDKTKPSSSMFLL
-456 SPNDRLIF
+456 PKDKIIF
-464 FSADKN
+464 FSVSADRQDILDPLISK
-470 LPEAELTPEAA
+470 LRSQERTGAEAPVVGIA
-481 AENRVIKKVINETD
+481 
-495 RRDVLLPLLEK
+495 
-506 LAAQA
+506 
-511 KGGVLPNLV
+511 
-520 AINGKVK
+520 GKVK
-527 FPGEYPLTEGMTL
+527 FPGEYPLTEDMTL

-559 EIVRQDLSQQRSA
+559 EIIRQDLSQQRSA
-572 SKSAIPVSLLGAADG
+572 SKSAIPVSLSGAADG
-587 ATFGLQAGDEVAIRT
+587 ATFGLQAGDGVAIRT
-602 IPDYAEKNQIELAGE
+602 IPDYAEKTQIELAGE
-617 VRFPGVYSIE
+617 VRFPGVYIFE
-627 RGETLSDIIDR
+627 RGETLSDVIDR
-638 AGGLTDLAFPEA
+638 AGGLTDLAFPEG

-682 QGGEDALEVKDAI
+682 QGGEDALEGKDAI

-751 TYDSANSLSDYIEM
+751 TYDSAKSLSDYIEM

-770 YTADEKRV
+770 DTADEKRV

-807 DTIVVPIDTSER
+807 DTIMVPIDTSER

-838 GAAAFNSFGI
+838 GAAAFKSFGI

>member
-8 SGFITLLLT
+8 RGFITLLLT

-36 MCADMTTQN
+36 MCADMTAQN

-50 AAGYDIDKLCRSLAA
+50 AAGYDIDKLCRSLSM
-65 QRVGADDVAIDDSSV
+65 QGAGGDASAVDPIIDMS
-80 IGPRQTISSTRR
+80 PRQTVSTPSAVAIQGPAT
-92 NERYDDEQV
+92 DEPKKV
-101 SSNQKSDELKPY
+101 RPY
-113 GYDVFAGSP
+113 GYDIFAGSP
-122 DSFQPAINI
+122 NSFQPNINI
-131 PVPPDYLIGPGD
+131 PVPPDYLMGPGD
-143 TLEIFLF
+143 TLEILLF
-150 GKTNDSLALDV
+150 GKTNDSFSLEV
-161 GRDGSIDFPQLGP
+161 SRDGTIDFPELGP

-182 SEAKEMLQTRIASQI
+182 AEVKDMLQTRIASQI

-204 SMGQLRTMQVFV
+204 SMGRLRSLQVFV
-216 LGEAHKP
+216 LGEAYKP
-223 GAYTVSSLATITHA
+223 GAYTLSSLATITHA

-244 NDIASL
+244 SGIASL
-250 RNVQLKRAGKLVTTL
+250 RNIQLKRAGKIVATL

-271 MRGDASDDLRLQ
+271 MRGDASSDLRLQ

-299 DGEVLRPAI
+299 EGEILRPAI
-308 YELKGNTSV
+308 YELKDETSV
-317 DQVVDLAGGLTAKA
+317 EQVVSLAGGLTAKA
-331 YAQSAQLERIQ
+331 HMQLARLERIQ
-342 SDGFLT
+342 SDGFMT
-348 VLDINLN
+348 VLDLNLR
-355 EKQDRAALIKPGD
+355 ERADRATSVQAGD
-368 KLTVSSGVDLKRNV
+368 TLTIGSGVDLKKNII
-382 VSLEGHVNHAGEF
+382 SLAGHIYHAGDL
-395 AWYQGIRVADV
+395 AWFNGIRVSDV
-406 VESAQQFPPNL
+406 VYDADQFPPDL
-417 DLDFAVLV
+417 DLDFAILS
-425 REINAVGAL
+425 REVDAVGSVELTAL
-434 KTIALRVS
+434 KAS
-442 DLLDKNKAEASMLL
+442 DLLDKTKPSSSMFLL
-456 SPNDRLIF
+456 PKDKIIF
-464 FSADKN
+464 FSVSADRQDI
-470 LPEAELTPEAA
+470 L
-481 AENRVIKKVINETD
+481 D
-495 RRDVLLPLLEK
+495 PLISK
-506 LAAQA
+506 LRSQERTGAQA
-511 KGGVLPNLV
+511 PVVGI
-520 AINGKVK
+520 AGKVK

-572 SKSAIPVSLLGAADG
+572 SKSAIPVSLSGAADG
-587 ATFGLQAGDEVAIRT
+587 ATFGLQAGDKVAIRT
-602 IPDYAEKNQIELAGE
+602 IPDYAEKTQIELAGE
-617 VRFPGVYSIE
+617 VRFPGVYIFE
-627 RGETLSDIIDR
+627 RGETLSDVIDR

-682 QGGEDALEVKDAI
+682 QGGEDALEGKDAI

-728 SLRIPAFN
+728 SLRIPGFN

-751 TYDSANSLSDYIEM
+751 TYDSAKSLSDYIEM

-770 YTADEKRV
+770 DTADEKRV

-801 ASLSPG
+801 ASVSPG

>member
-8 SGFITLLLT
+8 RGFITLLLI

-36 MCADMTTQN
+36 MCADMTAQN

-50 AAGYDIDKLCRSLAA
+50 AAGYDIDKLCRSLSM
-65 QRVGADDVAIDDSSV
+65 QGAGGDASAVDPIIDMS
-80 IGPRQTISSTRR
+80 PRQTVSTPSAVAIQGPAT
-92 NERYDDEQV
+92 DEPKKV
-101 SSNQKSDELKPY
+101 RPY
-113 GYDVFAGSP
+113 GYDIFAGSP
-122 DSFQPAINI
+122 NSFQPNINI
-131 PVPPDYLIGPGD
+131 PVPPDYLMGPGD
-143 TLEIFLF
+143 TLEILLF
-150 GKTNDSLALDV
+150 GKTNDSFSLEV
-161 GRDGSIDFPQLGP
+161 SRDGTIDFPELGP

-182 SEAKEMLQTRIASQI
+182 AEVKDMLQTRIASQI

-204 SMGQLRTMQVFV
+204 SMGRLRSLQVFV
-216 LGEAHKP
+216 LGEAYKP
-223 GAYTVSSLATITHA
+223 GAYTLSSLATITHA

-244 NDIASL
+244 SSIASL
-250 RNVQLKRAGKLVTTL
+250 RNIQLKRAGKIVATL

-271 MRGDASDDLRLQ
+271 MRGDASSDLRLQ

-299 DGEVLRPAI
+299 EGEILRPAI
-308 YELKGNTSV
+308 YELKDETSV
-317 DQVVDLAGGLTAKA
+317 EQVVSLAGGLTAKA
-331 YAQSAQLERIQ
+331 HTQLARLERIQ
-342 SDGFLT
+342 SDGFMT
-348 VLDINLN
+348 VLDLNLK
-355 EKQDRAALIKPGD
+355 ERADRATTVQAGD
-368 KLTVSSGVDLKRNV
+368 TLTIGSGVDLKKNII
-382 VSLEGHVNHAGEF
+382 SLAGHIYHAGDL
-395 AWYQGIRVADV
+395 AWFTGIRVSDV
-406 VESAQQFPPNL
+406 VYDADQFPPDL
-417 DLDFAVLV
+417 DLDFAILS
-425 REINAVGAL
+425 REVDAVGSVELTAL
-434 KTIALRVS
+434 KAS
-442 DLLDKNKAEASMLL
+442 DLLDKTKPSSSMFLL
-456 SPNDRLIF
+456 PKDKIIF
-464 FSADKN
+464 FSASADRQDILDPLISK
-470 LPEAELTPEAA
+470 LRSQERTGAEAPVVGIA
-481 AENRVIKKVINETD
+481 
-495 RRDVLLPLLEK
+495 
-506 LAAQA
+506 
-511 KGGVLPNLV
+511 
-520 AINGKVK
+520 GKVK
-527 FPGEYPLTEGMTL
+527 FPGEYPLTEDMTL

-617 VRFPGVYSIE
+617 VRFPGVYIIE
-627 RGETLSDIIDR
+627 RGETLSDVIDR

-682 QGGEDALEVKDAI
+682 QGGKDALEGKDAI
-695 AALKALKATGRLV
+695 AALKALKATGRLM

-751 TYDSANSLSDYIEM
+751 TYDSAKSLSDYIEM

-770 YTADEKRV
+770 DTADEKRV
-778 YVVKASGEIINPNKR
+778 YVVKASGEIMNPNKR

>member
-1 MKLFSLR
+1 MRLFSLR
-8 SGFITLLLT
+8 RGFITLLLT

-36 MCADMTTQN
+36 MCADMTAQN

-50 AAGYDIDKLCRSLAA
+50 AAGYDIDKLCRSLSM
-65 QRVGADDVAIDDSSV
+65 QGAGGDASAVDPIIDMS
-80 IGPRQTISSTRR
+80 PRQTVSTPSAVAIQGPAT
-92 NERYDDEQV
+92 DEPKKV
-101 SSNQKSDELKPY
+101 RPY
-113 GYDVFAGSP
+113 GYDIFAGSP
-122 DSFQPAINI
+122 NSFQPNINI
-131 PVPPDYLIGPGD
+131 PVPPDYLMGPGD
-143 TLEIFLF
+143 TLEILLF
-150 GKTNDSLALDV
+150 GKTNDSFSLEV
-161 GRDGSIDFPQLGP
+161 SRDGTIDFPELGP

-182 SEAKEMLQTRIASQI
+182 AEVKDMLQTRIASQI

-204 SMGQLRTMQVFV
+204 SMGRLRSLQVFV
-216 LGEAHKP
+216 LGEAYKP
-223 GAYTVSSLATITHA
+223 GAYTLSSLATITHA

-244 NDIASL
+244 SGIASL
-250 RNVQLKRAGKLVTTL
+250 RNIQLKRAGKIVATL

-271 MRGDASDDLRLQ
+271 MRGDASSDLRLQ

-299 DGEVLRPAI
+299 EGEILRPAI
-308 YELKGNTSV
+308 YELKDETSV
-317 DQVVDLAGGLTAKA
+317 EQVVSLAGGLTAKA
-331 YAQSAQLERIQ
+331 HMQLARLERIQ
-342 SDGFLT
+342 SDGFMT
-348 VLDINLN
+348 VLDLNLR
-355 EKQDRAALIKPGD
+355 ERADRATSVQAGD
-368 KLTVSSGVDLKRNV
+368 TLTIGSGVDLKKNII
-382 VSLEGHVNHAGEF
+382 SLAGHIYHAGDL
-395 AWYQGIRVADV
+395 AWFNGIRVSDV
-406 VESAQQFPPNL
+406 VYDADQFPPDL
-417 DLDFAVLV
+417 DLDFAILS
-425 REINAVGAL
+425 REVDAVGSVELTAL
-434 KTIALRVS
+434 KAS
-442 DLLDKNKAEASMLL
+442 DLLDKTKPSSSMFLL
-456 SPNDRLIF
+456 PKDKIIF
-464 FSADKN
+464 FSASAGRQDSASAGRQDSASAGRQDFASAGRQDT
-470 LPEAELTPEAA
+470 L
-481 AENRVIKKVINETD
+481 D
-495 RRDVLLPLLEK
+495 PLISK
-506 LAAQA
+506 LRSQERTGALAPVVGIA
-511 KGGVLPNLV
+511 
-520 AINGKVK
+520 GKVK

-559 EIVRQDLSQQRSA
+559 EIVRQDLSQQRRA
-572 SKSAIPVSLLGAADG
+572 STSAIPVSLSGAEDG
-587 ATFGLQAGDEVAIRT
+587 ATFGLQAGDKVAIRT
-602 IPDYAEKNQIELAGE
+602 IPDYAEKTQIELAGE
-617 VRFPGVYSIE
+617 VRFPGVYIFE
-627 RGETLSDIIDR
+627 RGETLSDVIDR

-650 AFLSRRAL
+650 AFLSRSAL

-682 QGGEDALEVKDAI
+682 QGGEDALEGKDAI

-728 SLRIPAFN
+728 SLRIPKFN

-751 TYDSANSLSDYIEM
+751 TYDSAKSLSDYIEM

-770 YTADEKRV
+770 DTADEKRV

>member
-8 SGFITLLLT
+8 RGFITLLLT

-36 MCADMTTQN
+36 MCADMTAQN

-50 AAGYDIDKLCRSLAA
+50 AAGYDIDKLCRSLSM
-65 QRVGADDVAIDDSSV
+65 QGAGGDASAVDPIIDMS
-80 IGPRQTISSTRR
+80 PRQTVSTPSAVAIQGPAT
-92 NERYDDEQV
+92 DEPKKV
-101 SSNQKSDELKPY
+101 RPY
-113 GYDVFAGSP
+113 GYDIFAGSP
-122 DSFQPAINI
+122 NSFQPNINI
-131 PVPPDYLIGPGD
+131 PVPPDYLMGPGD
-143 TLEIFLF
+143 TLEILLF
-150 GKTNDSLALDV
+150 GKTNDSFSLEV
-161 GRDGSIDFPQLGP
+161 SRDGTIDFPELGP

-182 SEAKEMLQTRIASQI
+182 AEVKDMLQTRIASQI

-204 SMGQLRTMQVFV
+204 SMGRLRSLQVFV
-216 LGEAHKP
+216 LGEAYKP
-223 GAYTVSSLATITHA
+223 GAYTLSSLATITHA

-244 NDIASL
+244 SGIASL
-250 RNVQLKRAGKLVTTL
+250 RNIQLKRAGKIVATL

-271 MRGDASDDLRLQ
+271 MRGDASSDLRLQ

-299 DGEVLRPAI
+299 EGEILRPAI
-308 YELKGNTSV
+308 YELKDETSV
-317 DQVVDLAGGLTAKA
+317 EQVVSLAGGLTAKA
-331 YAQSAQLERIQ
+331 HMQLARLERIQ
-342 SDGFLT
+342 SDGFMT
-348 VLDINLN
+348 VLDLNLR
-355 EKQDRAALIKPGD
+355 ERADRATSVQAGD
-368 KLTVSSGVDLKRNV
+368 TLTIGSGVDLKKNII
-382 VSLEGHVNHAGEF
+382 SLAGHIYHAGDL
-395 AWYQGIRVADV
+395 AWFNGIRVSDV
-406 VESAQQFPPNL
+406 VYDADQFPPDL
-417 DLDFAVLV
+417 DLDFAILS
-425 REINAVGAL
+425 REVDAVGSVELTAL
-434 KTIALRVS
+434 KVS
-442 DLLDKNKAEASMLL
+442 DLLDKTKPSSSMFLL
-456 SPNDRLIF
+456 PKDKIIF
-464 FSADKN
+464 FSASAGRQDSASAGRQDT
-470 LPEAELTPEAA
+470 L
-481 AENRVIKKVINETD
+481 D
-495 RRDVLLPLLEK
+495 PLISK
-506 LAAQA
+506 LRSQERTGALAPVVGIA
-511 KGGVLPNLV
+511 
-520 AINGKVK
+520 GKVK

-559 EIVRQDLSQQRSA
+559 EIVRQDLSQQRRA
-572 SKSAIPVSLLGAADG
+572 STSAIPVSLSGAEDG
-587 ATFGLQAGDEVAIRT
+587 ATFGLQAGDKVAIRT
-602 IPDYAEKNQIELAGE
+602 IPDYAETTQIELAGE
-617 VRFPGVYSIE
+617 VRFPGVYIFE
-627 RGETLSDIIDR
+627 RGETLSDVIDR

-650 AFLSRRAL
+650 AFLSRSAL
-658 IEAEDKELKRLS
+658 IEAEDKELKQLS
-670 EKVESELAAAKL
+670 EKLESELASANL
-682 QGGEDALEVKDAI
+682 QGGEDALEGKDAI

-728 SLRIPAFN
+728 SLRIPKFN

-751 TYDSANSLSDYIEM
+751 TYDSAKSLSDYIEM

-770 YTADEKRV
+770 DTADEKRV
-778 YVVKASGEIINPNKR
+778 YIVKASGEITNPNKR